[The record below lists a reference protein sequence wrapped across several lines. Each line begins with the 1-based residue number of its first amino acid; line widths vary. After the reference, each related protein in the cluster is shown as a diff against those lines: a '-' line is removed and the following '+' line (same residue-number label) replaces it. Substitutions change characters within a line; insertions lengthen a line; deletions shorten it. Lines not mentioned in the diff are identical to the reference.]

1 MRSAE
6 IVGCFLPAVYAVV
19 GGGLLQGFWVGI
31 SNQFILPLNNCTHF
45 QWDPWSFN
53 ALTFVKNLG
62 FPPSSICPGHLWALV
77 QPSGSFGARRSIQF
91 RHAQAPQN
99 QAHVGARV
107 GAGRSNRASSSQK
120 VGAADG
126 TLSGQSLVVTKGLK
140 PHGAAEGAGH
150 ASSGQSRHRNRS
162 WPGKVRGRIRP
173 NRSQLSVA
181 PPGPIIR
188 QVLCFNGVSGV
199 TIIAFSPTAIPLNSQ
214 LGSRKPHTSWH
225 ETWDSIDAQ
234 TELSVASI

>member
-1 MRSAE
+1 MGPVELQCSHLCRKSG
-6 IVGCFLPAVYAVV
+6 ISSLKHLPRTSL
-19 GGGLLQGFWVGI
+19 GLLV
-31 SNQFILPLNNCTHF
+31 
-45 QWDPWSFN
+45 
-53 ALTFVKNLG
+53 
-62 FPPSSICPGHLWALV
+62 PSVPAGRFKSAMRKRRRTRRTWALE
-77 QPSGSFGARRSIQF
+77 
-91 RHAQAPQN
+91 
-99 QAHVGARV
+99 VGAR
-107 GAGRSNRASSSQK
+107 RSNRASSSQK

-199 TIIAFSPTAIPLNSQ
+199 TIIAFSPTAFPLNSQ

-234 TELSVASI
+234 TELSVASRSNT